1 MNDKVKKVGENTWLI
16 EVEENG
22 KTKEKYIQLPPE
34 ALAQMGW
41 HEDDTLEWEIVDEE
55 RTCYIYKEDNQLFG
69 YFGVMGI
76 YILFGSSYFLL
87 RGEV

>member
-1 MNDKVKKVGENTWLI
+1 MDDKVKKVGENTWLI

-41 HEDDTLEWEIVDEE
+41 HEDDTLEWEIVDE
-55 RTCYIYKEDNQLFG
+55 
-69 YFGVMGI
+69 GI
-76 YILFGSSYFLL
+76 VTAIIKKKGDLND
-87 RGEV
+87 